1 VELKCCQ
8 CGRPAYFTT
17 GPDNRPLCIDCYLKL
32 VQAITL
38 ANNQLAQEAN
48 YLVDTA
54 NAIMGTPGLGPR
66 YEIPQPIVYQGQC
79 VTHNINVNQGSVGMI
94 NTGNVG
100 MIDAA
105 IDFLA
110 GTQQQELVAALKTF
124 TQTVL
129 NEPSLDSKTKNEVI
143 EYLSCLASQLTIP
156 KENRWKSVCKSALE
170 AIRKIISTA
179 SNLVVLW
186 EKVAPIIRAAVLS

>member
-1 VELKCCQ
+1 MELKCCQ
-8 CGRPAYFTT
+8 CGRPAYFVT

-79 VTHNINVNQGSVGMI
+79 VTRNINVNQATVGVI

-100 MIDAA
+100 RIDAA
-105 IDFLA
+105 IGFLA
-110 GTQQQELVAALKTF
+110 GTQQQELVGALKTF
-124 TQTVL
+124 TEAVL
-129 NEPSLDSKTKNEVI
+129 NEPSLEAKIKNEVI
-143 EYLSCLASQLTIP
+143 EYLSYLASELTVP
-156 KENRWKSVCKSALE
+156 KESRRKAICKAALE
-170 AIRKIISTA
+170 AIGKLVSTISKLFA
-179 SNLVVLW
+179 LW
-186 EKVAPIIRAAVLS
+186 EKVAPIIRTALLS

>member
-1 VELKCCQ
+1 M
-8 CGRPAYFTT
+8 
-17 GPDNRPLCIDCYLKL
+17 KL

-79 VTHNINVNQGSVGMI
+79 VTRNINVNQATVGVI

-100 MIDAA
+100 RIDAA
-105 IDFLA
+105 IGFLA
-110 GTQQQELVAALKTF
+110 GTQQQELVGALKTF
-124 TQTVL
+124 TEAVL
-129 NEPSLDSKTKNEVI
+129 NEPSLEAKIKNEVI
-143 EYLSCLASQLTIP
+143 EYLSYLASELTVP
-156 KENRWKSVCKSALE
+156 KESRRKAICKAALE
-170 AIRKIISTA
+170 AIGKLVSTISKLFA
-179 SNLVVLW
+179 LW
-186 EKVAPIIRAAVLS
+186 EKVAPIIRTALLS